1 MALELKHLQ
10 SHVFHALEQNS
21 SSYVFLCD
29 TAAGQYRFSRNGME
43 HFGLPGETFVMEDL
57 WARLLHTEDYAAFS
71 SKYLELA
78 AGKQDRISGDYRFR
92 ENSGVYFLCR
102 FEAWADTDPER
113 EPARLISGLISFL
126 KRNETTDPVTG
137 LPGNNDFRSALKDIA
152 GKNEPCAVLMIGI
165 DEFKNINDFYSYS
178 FGDKVLA
185 YYADFILSSL
195 PRCAMMFRLDGD
207 GFGIL
212 FSGMEPESVQDWFSR
227 LQHRLRRPVQIDE
240 IRVSISISAGLCLYP
255 EDGRE
260 HEILYR
266 NSRVALY
273 AAKQNGKDQLARY
286 TGKLVDE
293 DHARMLLRTN
303 LRQSVITGFRGFS
316 LHYQPIVHADCGRI
330 SGAEALLRW
339 DDPAFPPCEGPCRF
353 IPVLEESGLIL
364 EVGRWVLEQA
374 VQQCARWI
382 SFMPDFQM
390 NINVASV
397 QFEEPG
403 FKFFVIDTLA
413 KYGLNPCNITLE
425 LTESGKIK
433 KTQLVRSTF
442 DFLRSQGVNIAL
454 DDFGTGYASLDVFR
468 VLSADELK
476 IDRSFL
482 DRITY
487 DVIDQK
493 LISVLVD
500 LCHSICMKVCVEGIE
515 SQELESVVRQ
525 LGPDLLQGYYYN
537 RPLTA
542 DAFAAAYFDG
552 TSPSSEAEGQVP
564 SEYTQSMVYSAFRP
578 AQPLSI
584 DALVDNAHA
593 GVFQVGMDNEF
604 TFLTCNEGYR
614 RMLGYTAAEME
625 HNFKNHA
632 LGFVHPDDMRYVN
645 EEIRRQLGQGD
656 TITIEFRVVRKDGSP
671 IWILGTGNVVRG
683 RHGASSLVVVIVN
696 NDRLKKKELAL
707 AEEHALYKKL
717 LDHLPV
723 GIKCVRFDP
732 DFTIDYISPGFL
744 ELLGYSREDISRLFD
759 DKYINLIYEEDRK
772 VVSNDILEQLKLSD
786 VVHMRYRSLCRDGRL
801 LWVETISRL
810 CAPDADGIQR
820 PCSGVIQITDIDGE
834 LGQNSRGLN
843 IVNRY
848 QMVTAQWGEYLFEID
863 FPSRMVMFS
872 ENFGEQF
879 EAANEL
885 SLDEV
890 FRFVH
895 TDELASFRE
904 AVEEARG
911 GKRPR
916 PVEMRFRQPD
926 GSYRWY
932 SAAFSLPEKFRDTP
946 ITVIGR
952 ITDIDTQRRER
963 IRLLEQSQHDSTTGL
978 LNKGTTEE
986 RIRSI
991 LSHASMKKD
1000 HYALLMMDIDNFKSI
1015 NDTYGHF
1022 NGDEILRVIAARLR
1036 CLFGNTDIV
1045 GRVGGDEF
1053 MAFLPFS
1060 GDTQLLEEKAQ
1071 TILEVLHEAIA
1082 VDGGICHPC
1091 ISIGLSCYPGD
1102 GTHFYD
1108 LFRRADSA
1116 LYRVKE
1122 RGKDGFYISAQ

>member
-1 MALELKHLQ
+1 MALELNHLP
-10 SHVFHALEQNS
+10 SNVFYALEQNS

-29 TAAGQYRFSRNGME
+29 TAAGQYRFSRNGVQ
-43 HFGLPGETFVMEDL
+43 HFGLPGETFASQNL
-57 WARLLHTEDYAAFS
+57 WARLLHPEDYASFS
-71 SKYLELA
+71 FKYRELA
-78 AGKQDRISGDYRFR
+78 KGKRDRISGDYRFR
-92 ENSGVYFLCR
+92 EHSGAYFLGR
-102 FEAWADTDPER
+102 IDAWADTDPER
-113 EPARLISGLISFL
+113 EPARLVSGLISFL
-126 KRNETTDPVTG
+126 KRNKATDPVTG
-137 LPGNNDFRSALKDIA
+137 LPGNSDFRSALKDIS
-152 GKNEPCAVLMIGI
+152 GQTDPCAVLMIGI

-212 FSGMEPESVQDWFSR
+212 FSCMDRESVQDWFTR
-227 LQHRLRRPVQIDE
+227 LQHRIRRPVQIDE
-240 IRVSISISAGLCLYP
+240 IRVSITISAGLCLYP
-255 EDGRE
+255 EDGQE

-273 AAKQNGKDQLARY
+273 SAKQNGKDQLARY
-286 TGKLVDE
+286 SEKLVDE

-339 DDPAFPPCEGPCRF
+339 EDPAFPPCEGPCRF
-353 IPVLEESGLIL
+353 IPVLEESGLII

-374 VQQCARWI
+374 VQQCASWI
-382 SFMPDFQM
+382 AYMPDFQM

-397 QFEEPG
+397 QFEDPG

-413 KYGLNPCNITLE
+413 KYGLKPYNITLE

-525 LGPDLLQGYYYN
+525 LGPDLLQGYYYS

-542 DAFAAAYFDG
+542 DSFAAAYFEG
-552 TSPSSEAEGQVP
+552 TSPPAETSGQVP
-564 SEYTQSMVYSAFRP
+564 SEYTHSMVYSAFRP

-632 LGFVHPDDMRYVN
+632 LGFVYPDDMQYVN
-645 EEIRRQLGQGD
+645 EEIRRQLGLGD
-656 TITIEFRVVRKDGSP
+656 TITIEFRVVRKDGTP

-707 AEEHALYKKL
+707 AEEHTLFKKL
-717 LDHLPV
+717 LDNLPV

-732 DFTIDYISPGFL
+732 DFTIDYISQGFL

-772 VVSNDILEQLKLSD
+772 VVINDILEQLKLSN

-801 LWVETISRL
+801 IWVETVSRL
-810 CAPDADGIQR
+810 CAADADGIQR
-820 PCSGVIQITDIDGE
+820 ACSGVIQITDIGGE
-834 LGQNSRGLN
+834 NGQVGRGLN

-848 QMVTAQWGEYLFEID
+848 QMVTAQWGEFLFEID

-872 ENFGEQF
+872 ENFAEQF
-879 EAANEL
+879 GSANEL
-885 SLDEV
+885 SLDEML
-890 FRFVH
+890 RFVH
-895 TDELASFRE
+895 ADELPDFRE
-904 AVEEARG
+904 AVDKAREG
-911 GKRPR
+911 ERPR

-952 ITDIDTQRRER
+952 ITDIDTERRER
-963 IRLLEQSQHDSTTGL
+963 VRLLEQSQHDSTTGL

-991 LSHASMKKD
+991 LLHACIQKD
-1000 HYALLMMDIDNFKSI
+1000 HYALFMMDIDNFKGI

-1022 NGDEILRVIAARLR
+1022 NGDEVLRVIAARLR
-1036 CLFGNTDIV
+1036 SLFSQADIV

-1053 MAFLPFS
+1053 MAFLHYS
-1060 GDTQLLEEKAQ
+1060 GDKQQLVAKVQAVLES
-1071 TILEVLHEAIA
+1071 LHGEIA
-1082 VDGGICHPC
+1082 VDGGVCHPC
-1091 ISIGLSCYPGD
+1091 VSIGLSCYPSD
-1102 GTHFYD
+1102 GTHFYE

-1116 LYRVKE
+1116 LYRAKE
-1122 RGKDGFYISAQ
+1122 RGKDGYYISAQ